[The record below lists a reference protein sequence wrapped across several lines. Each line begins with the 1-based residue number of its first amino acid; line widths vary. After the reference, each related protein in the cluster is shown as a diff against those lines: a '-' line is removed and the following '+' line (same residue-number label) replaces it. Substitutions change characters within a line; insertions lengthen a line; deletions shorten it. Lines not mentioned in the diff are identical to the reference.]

1 MKRLHIL
8 IALFLISLH
17 SLASAPLPLGE
28 EAGVSRY
35 VNPFIGTAPTDGLL
49 GNTFP
54 GPTLP
59 FGFVQLSPDTR
70 DAPNWD
76 CASGYHYNDT
86 RIIGFSHTRL
96 SGTGAS
102 DFIDLLLM
110 PNTFEPARSKA
121 DHGNWLPSAFSH
133 DTETARPGYYSV
145 RLDDSGVFAELSA
158 TTRCGIHRY
167 TYPALAIKGSP
178 SSEGRGGGCQQSLL
192 VDLDHSA
199 LKGDWNRRV
208 IQAQLRIVSPTII
221 EGHRLIT
228 GWAKLRKIY
237 FHMELSRPLDL
248 SRISRTTI
256 NGDFIRENLP
266 LVPSAEPLVIKVA
279 LSPVSQ
285 QSARRNME
293 VEASSWN
300 FDHYTVSAASAWEQA
315 LSVFDIEGTDEVK
328 RCFYTALYHSLTQPN
343 IMSDVDGRYIA
354 TDYTEQQL
362 AKEQEGAYSTFSIWD
377 TYRAIHPLYNIIC
390 PDRNAAFIESM
401 LTHYDT
407 YGYLPIWDIW
417 GQDNY
422 CMIGNHAI
430 PIIVDAVMKGIYPF
444 NDNGNGNEDDNGNDN
459 KDGNDNDKR
468 KAIERA
474 YEACRT
480 SSLLSHMNSPFEV
493 WEQYGFMPEDRQ
505 SQSVSI
511 TLEMAFDDWCVAR
524 LARHLGKADDAAR
537 FERRAGYYRNLWHPE
552 HRFFWGRN
560 ADGSWLAPFDPLRYG
575 ANGGNPFTE
584 GNAWQWR
591 WYVPHD
597 IPGLIDLFGG
607 PEAMERE
614 LDTFFTLMPGDEEK
628 NSNASGFVGQYIQGN
643 EPDHHAPYLYN
654 ALGHP
659 EKTQA
664 MLHHI
669 MTTLYNDSPSGLSGN
684 DDCGEMSAWYIF
696 SALGFYP
703 VNPCCDEYSIGT
715 PLVDHAVVHLPS
727 GRDFTIDVK
736 RRTPD
741 QHIVKSMRLNG
752 RPLKTFTLPY
762 EALKEGGTLE
772 FIMK

>member
-1 MKRLHIL
+1 MRRFLSA
-8 IALFLISLH
+8 ALFALISL
-17 SLASAPLPLGE
+17 SALADRH
-28 EAGVSRY
+28 VDY

-76 CASGYHYNDT
+76 CASGYHYNDK

-110 PNTFEPARSKA
+110 PNAFDPDRSKA

-145 RLDDSGVFAELSA
+145 LLDDHKVFAELAA

-167 TYPALAIKGSP
+167 TYKG
-178 SSEGRGGGCQQSLL
+178 EGQQSLL

-199 LKGDWNRRV
+199 QKGDWNRRV
-208 IQAQLRIVSPTII
+208 IQAQLRIVSPTVI

-228 GWAKLRKIY
+228 GWAKLRKVY

-266 LVPSAEPLVIKVA
+266 LAPSAEPLVVKVA

-293 VEASSWN
+293 VEAASWN
-300 FDHYTVSAASAWEQA
+300 FDNYAQAAADVWEKA
-315 LSVFDIEGTDEVK
+315 LSVIDIEGSDEVK

-343 IMSDVDGRYIA
+343 VISDVDGRYIA
-354 TDYTEQQL
+354 TDYTEQTLPQPL
-362 AKEQEGAYSTFSIWD
+362 PTGRGENSTSSERLSIDKVTAPLHHREGQGVGLYSTFSIWD

-390 PDRNAAFIESM
+390 PDRNAAFIQSM

-430 PIIVDAVMKGIYPF
+430 PIIVDAVMKGLPGIDP
-444 NDNGNGNEDDNGNDN
+444 
-459 KDGNDNDKR
+459 
-468 KAIERA
+468 ERA

-493 WEQYGFMPEDRQ
+493 WEEYGFMPEDRQ

-537 FERRAGYYRNLWHPE
+537 FERRAGYFRNLWNAE

-597 IPGLIDLFGG
+597 IPALIDLFGG
-607 PEAMERE
+607 PKAMERE
-614 LDTFFTLMPGDEEK
+614 LDTFFSLMPGDEEK

-654 ALGHP
+654 DCGHP
-659 EKTQA
+659 EKAQA

-669 MTTLYNDSPSGLSGN
+669 MTTLYNDTPSGLSGN

-703 VNPCCDEYSIGT
+703 VNPCSDEYSIGT
-715 PLVDHAVVHLPS
+715 PLVDHAVIHLSSLQS
-727 GRDFTIDVK
+727 GGARGAGDFTIDVK
-736 RRTPD
+736 RRAPG
-741 QHIVKSMRLNG
+741 QHLIKSVRLNG
-752 RPLKTFTLPY
+752 RPLESYTLPY

>member
-1 MKRLHIL
+1 MRRIVIL
-8 IALFLISLH
+8 SFFHLFFFSFLQARH
-17 SLASAPLPLGE
+17 
-28 EAGVSRY
+28 VDY

-76 CASGYHYNDT
+76 CASGYHYADKQ
-86 RIIGFSHTRL
+86 IIGFSHTRL
-96 SGTGAS
+96 SGTGAA
-102 DFIDLLLM
+102 DFIDILLM
-110 PNTFEPARSKA
+110 PNTFAPARSKA
-121 DHGNWLPSAFSH
+121 DHGNWIPSAFSH

-145 RLDDSGVFAELSA
+145 HLDDYNVFAELSA

-167 TYPALAIKGSP
+167 TFKG
-178 SSEGRGGGCQQSLL
+178 EGEQSLL
-192 VDLDHSA
+192 IDLDHSA
-199 LKGDWNRRV
+199 QKGDWNRRV
-208 IQAQLRIVSPTII
+208 IQSQLRIVSPTII

-228 GWAKLRKIY
+228 GWAKFRKVY

-248 SRISRTTI
+248 SRIERPTI

-266 LVPSAEPLVIKVA
+266 LVPSAEPLVVKVA

-293 VEASSWN
+293 VEATSWD
-300 FDHYTVSAASAWEQA
+300 FDHYTHSAADVWEKA
-315 LSVFDIEGTDEVK
+315 LSIIDIEAPDTVK
-328 RCFYTALYHSLTQPN
+328 RTFYTALYHSLTQPN
-343 IMSDVDGRYIA
+343 VISDVDGRYIA
-354 TDYTEQQL
+354 TDYSEATQQ
-362 AKEQEGAYSTFSIWD
+362 ARPTFSTFSIWD

-390 PDRNAAFIESM
+390 PERNADFIESM
-401 LTHYDT
+401 LDHYDT
-407 YGYLPIWDIW
+407 YGYLPVWDIW

-430 PIIVDAVMKGIYPF
+430 PIIVDAVMKGTYPSF
-444 NDNGNGNEDDNGNDN
+444 NENENEDESENE
-459 KDGNDNDKR
+459 R
-468 KAIERA
+468 RRAIERA

-480 SSLLSHMNSPFEV
+480 SSLLVHMNSPFDV
-493 WEQYGFMPEDRQ
+493 WEEYGFMPEDRQ
-505 SQSVSI
+505 TQSVSI

-524 LARHLGKADDAAR
+524 LARYLGHDVDAGR
-537 FERRAGYYRNLWHPE
+537 FEHRAGFFRNVWNADHC
-552 HRFFWGRN
+552 FFWGRTSDD
-560 ADGSWLAPFDPLRYG
+560 AWLAPFDPLRYG

-591 WYVPHD
+591 WYVPHN
-597 IPGLIDLFGG
+597 IPALIDLFGG
-607 PEAMERE
+607 REAMERE
-614 LDTFFTLMPGDEEK
+614 LDTFFSLTDNSNEK

-643 EPDHHAPYLYN
+643 EPDHHVPYLYN
-654 ALGHP
+654 HLGHP

-669 MTTLYNDSPSGLSGN
+669 MTTLYDDTPSGISGN

-703 VNPCCDEYSIGT
+703 VNPCSDEYSIGT
-715 PLVDHAVVHLPS
+715 PLVDHAVIHLPK
-727 GRDFTIDVK
+727 GHDFTIDVK
-736 RRTPD
+736 RKTSG
-741 QHIVKSMRLNG
+741 QHLIKSMRLNG
-752 RPLKTFTLPY
+752 RPHKTYVLPY
-762 EALKEGGTLE
+762 ESLKEGGTLE